1 MQNMFSIFALNMMA
15 HPAAKLKD
23 MIMTQRTWQT
33 MGWALLA
40 TVISLCALTSTSAL
54 AQSDELLAAAKKEGK
69 VMIYGEMITPTMRSI
84 KEGFEAKY
92 PGITMEFI
100 YLSGAPLMNRIVSE
114 QDAKRYLADVIVV
127 DTVRMPVLTEKGYL
141 APYKSV
147 HENDY
152 DAKWHSNSPP
162 HLWVRNHMYL
172 GGIFYN
178 SKVVATADVPKTF
191 EDLLNPKWKGKIAL
205 VSPVTNDLIFTLY
218 AGLVRDMG
226 EEKAY
231 KFFDALAAQKPL
243 VFGPGG
249 IRVSQG
255 IGTGEFPVGI
265 GFIGHTY
272 SVGLENGYNMAI
284 AKIDPLYAI
293 GGPGFALVKTAP
305 HPNAA
310 KLAID
315 YMLSAPVQE
324 KNAKMGYRSNNRE
337 AKGLPDL
344 DSANMSLAPVPTGAE
359 ADKLRKKLKDLFGG

>member
-1 MQNMFSIFALNMMA
+1 MT
-15 HPAAKLKD
+15 
-23 MIMTQRTWQT
+23 MIQRNRQT
-33 MGWALLA
+33 LGSALLA
-40 TVISLCALTSTSAL
+40 AVISLFALAPTSAS

-114 QDAKRYLADVIVV
+114 QDAKRYLADVIAV
-127 DTVRMPVLTEKGYL
+127 DTIRMPVLSEKGYL

-147 HENDY
+147 NENNY
-152 DAKWHSNSPP
+152 DSKWHSNNPP

-178 SKVVATADVPKTF
+178 SKIVAPADAPKTY

-205 VSPVTNDLIFTLY
+205 VSPVTNDLIFALY

-272 SVGLENGYNMAI
+272 SVGLETGYNMAI
-284 AKIDPLYAI
+284 AKTDPLYAI

-315 YMLSAPVQE
+315 FMLSAPVQE
-324 KNAKMGYRSNNRE
+324 KHAKMGYRSNNRE
-337 AKGLPDL
+337 AKGLPEL
-344 DSANMSLAPVPTGAE
+344 DAANMSLAPVPTGAE